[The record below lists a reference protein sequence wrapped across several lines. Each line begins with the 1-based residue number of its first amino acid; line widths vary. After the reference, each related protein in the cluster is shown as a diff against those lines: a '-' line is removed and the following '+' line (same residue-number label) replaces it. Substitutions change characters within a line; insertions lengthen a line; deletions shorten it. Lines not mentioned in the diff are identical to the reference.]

1 MPSSLRRARRALAD
15 LVIDDRSSFKR
26 IDASP
31 ARYDDGEWL
40 KPRPLS

>member
-1 MPSSLRRARRALAD
+1 MPSSLSRVRRALAD

-31 ARYDDGEWL
+31 ARYDGGEWL